1 MGDEKGEK
9 KEKTSP
15 SASGGN
21 DSKKN
26 EKKKKGF
33 ISRIWNAIFRSNR
46 DDFEKR
52 LEYITKEENMAVTR
66 LSNRSRSWRRTSR
79 QLILFSVLFEVTTS
93 ILSFLFYFFVLL
105 LKMSCFAFH
114 SSLAAADGCKVL
126 NCGRSRGV
134 SENLDIVKIC
144 GRNCRGDVV
153 S

>member
-9 KEKTSP
+9 KETSP
-15 SASGGN
+15 SASASAGN
-21 DSKKN
+21 DKKN

-52 LEYITKEENMAVTR
+52 LQYISKEENAVVTR
-66 LSNRSRSWRRTSR
+66 MSNRSRSWRRTSR

-93 ILSFLFYFFVLL
+93 ILSFFILFFILL
-105 LKMSCFAFH
+105 LKVSCFAFH

-134 SENLDIVKIC
+134 SENLDIVK
-144 GRNCRGDVV
+144 NCECDVV
-153 S
+153 LEN

>member
-9 KEKTSP
+9 KETSP
-15 SASGGN
+15 SASASAGN
-21 DSKKN
+21 DKKN

-52 LEYITKEENMAVTR
+52 LQYISKEENAVVTR
-66 LSNRSRSWRRTSR
+66 MSNRSRSWRRTSR
-79 QLILFSVLFEVTTS
+79 QLILFSVLFEVPPS
-93 ILSFLFYFFVLL
+93 ILPYLFILL
-105 LKMSCFAFH
+105 LEMSFAFL
-114 SSLAAADGCKVL
+114 SSLVTEGGCKVL
-126 NCGRSRGV
+126 NCSRCRGV